1 MKKTLNHP
9 TTIKLL
15 TMLLILAVLILWV
28 TRGSQAQNL
37 EQSEDNTPRQV
48 TQSNQVTADVSQ
60 SGEDNTPQQGTQPD
74 QAVAHLGTGQAEDNI
89 PGEKSAGVPD
99 LVITDPGADVMA
111 QIESLTGVAAAYSL
125 AIPGAAFIVDG
136 SSGRQWFFGFNS
148 AYLYP
153 SGAGNYC
160 GIAPVYLPNGAT
172 VTAFT
177 SYVLDNDATYNA
189 NVYLYAKPLGS
200 TASSTTMADVATT
213 AQNANLQALVDATIL
228 QPAIDNANYTY
239 HIGVCLWGVDSTM
252 RFYASQILYSK

>member
-1 MKKTLNHP
+1 MLGLVVVFVCGAAWVLNH
-9 TTIKLL
+9 TEAK
-15 TMLLILAVLILWV
+15 A
-28 TRGSQAQNL
+28 
-37 EQSEDNTPRQV
+37 SE
-48 TQSNQVTADVSQ
+48 
-60 SGEDNTPQQGTQPD
+60 
-74 QAVAHLGTGQAEDNI
+74 
-89 PGEKSAGVPD
+89 PD
-99 LVITDPGADVMA
+99 L
-111 QIESLTGVAAAYSL
+111 SLLRAAYAESEL
-125 AIPGAAFIVDG
+125 FNQQQDAGSPRVIPGAAFIVDG